1 MMRRILYV
9 AAAACITVFSH
20 AQDNTAE
27 QVLASIERNN
37 PRLKALYSS
46 GEASKMEIRAENNW
60 QQDLSFS
67 YSPFFA
73 PGVKGIASSEMV
85 LSTGFDFPT
94 QYVARHKSGKMRS
107 DAIDRQ
113 YLLARRD
120 ILLQARLLCMDIVRL
135 NQEKALLGRRLSNA
149 EELLALMEKRF
160 SEGDAS
166 IIEVNKV
173 KMEMMDMKSAAVRN
187 GAALET
193 AMSGLSALN
202 GGIPVEFDAVAYPAM
217 EPVGDPEAFISE
229 TLESDMAVKSAE
241 AALEAADGYVRL
253 NRQNWLPKFE
263 IGYRRNTALAEASH
277 GFLIGASIPL
287 FSNRNKTKIAEAER
301 YAAGNML
308 NDTRMQAESALRSA
322 LGEIRQLQSALEV
335 YDVQLMYGTLDALKK
350 AVEGG
355 MISVMDYYVEAD
367 GVYSSLLEYIDVENR
382 YYRLMAEVRKN
393 EL

>member
-113 YLLARRD
+113 YQLARRD

-187 GAALET
+187 SAALET

-202 GGIPVEFDAVAYPAM
+202 GGIPVDFDAVAYPAM

-241 AALEAADGYVRL
+241 AALDAADGYVRL

>member
-113 YLLARRD
+113 YQLARRD

-187 GAALET
+187 SAALET

-202 GGIPVEFDAVAYPAM
+202 GGIPVDFDAVAYPAM

-241 AALEAADGYVRL
+241 AALDAADGYVRL

-322 LGEIRQLQSALEV
+322 LGEIRQLQSALDV

>member
-46 GEASKMEIRAENNW
+46 GEASKMEIRAENNG

-113 YLLARRD
+113 YQLARRD

-187 GAALET
+187 SAALET

-202 GGIPVEFDAVAYPAM
+202 GGIPVDFDAVAYPAM

-241 AALEAADGYVRL
+241 AALDAADGYVRL

-322 LGEIRQLQSALEV
+322 LGEIRQLQSALDV

>member
-135 NQEKALLGRRLSNA
+135 NQEKALLERRLSNA

-193 AMSGLSALN
+193 AMSGLAALN
-202 GGIPVEFDAVAYPAM
+202 GGIPVDFDAVAYPAM

>member
-135 NQEKALLGRRLSNA
+135 NQEKALLERRLSNA

-202 GGIPVEFDAVAYPAM
+202 GGIPVGFDAVAYPAM
-217 EPVGDPEAFISE
+217 EPVGDPEVFISE

>member
-135 NQEKALLGRRLSNA
+135 NQEKDLLGRRLSNA

-160 SEGDAS
+160 SEGDAN

-193 AMSGLSALN
+193 AISALSALN
-202 GGIPVEFDAVAYPAM
+202 GGIPVDFDAVAYPAM

-322 LGEIRQLQSALEV
+322 LSEIRQLQSALEV

-355 MISVMDYYVEAD
+355 MISVMDYYVEAN

>member
-1 MMRRILYV
+1 
-9 AAAACITVFSH
+9 
-20 AQDNTAE
+20 
-27 QVLASIERNN
+27 
-37 PRLKALYSS
+37 
-46 GEASKMEIRAENNW
+46 
-60 QQDLSFS
+60 
-67 YSPFFA
+67 
-73 PGVKGIASSEMV
+73 
-85 LSTGFDFPT
+85 
-94 QYVARHKSGKMRS
+94 MRS

-113 YLLARRD
+113 YQLARRD

-187 GAALET
+187 SAALET

-202 GGIPVEFDAVAYPAM
+202 GGIPVDFDAVAYPAM

-241 AALEAADGYVRL
+241 AALDAADGYVRL

-322 LGEIRQLQSALEV
+322 LGEIRQLQSALDV